1 MLLVFKVVFKIA
13 MLLVG
18 TLVFYTATTMFPDEE
33 GALQNRIENLWII
46 VDDKQKSA
54 TGRAIGILNRVASYV
69 TRVYN
74 RILGSRLVS
83 VQMVG
88 VSSSSSIAGFFIFA
102 ALLFFT
108 LLYLALSRHVTV
120 TPRFNAALLLVGIA
134 CLVIGFVALIFAV
147 VPSVI
152 RNWFGRTISLLP
164 FLFFS
169 DASVLV
175 VRRQHG
181 AVVSNTLTVLAGLMI
196 GILTDILV
204 LAAVRLSVR
213 LIANTDKVIK
223 IIWAVLLQVGALIL
237 IVLIPLEVTTPLLAV
252 NKDSLIAKVLL
263 SSMMFNFFT
272 VLGISA
278 FLLILI
284 VMTVHRALWPTL
296 GRLIYSIARFQP
308 LQTNRTLFAIIG
320 IVCMLYGLGVIRWT
334 DVIVWFAQKLNPLK

>member
-1 MLLVFKVVFKIA
+1 
-13 MLLVG
+13 
-18 TLVFYTATTMFPDEE
+18 MFPDEE

-54 TGRAIGILNRVASYV
+54 AGRAIGILNRVASYV

-74 RILGSRLVS
+74 HILGARLVS

-88 VSSSSSIAGFFIFA
+88 VSSSSSLAGFFICA
-102 ALLFFT
+102 ALLLLT
-108 LLYLALSRHVTV
+108 LLYLSLSRHVAV
-120 TPRFNAALLLVGIA
+120 TPQFNSGLFVIGVL

-152 RNWFGRTISLLP
+152 RNWFGRAISLLP
-164 FLFFS
+164 LLFFS
-169 DASVLV
+169 YASLLV

-181 AVVSNTLTVLAGLMI
+181 APVSNILTVLAGLLI
-196 GILTDILV
+196 GILTDIFV

-213 LIANTDKVIK
+213 LIANTDKAIK
-223 IIWAVLLQVGALIL
+223 IVWAVLVQVGALIL
-237 IVLIPLEVTTPLLAV
+237 IVLIPLEITTPLLAV
-252 NKDSLIAKVLL
+252 NKDSSIAKVLL

-278 FLLILI
+278 FALILV

-296 GRLIYSIARFQP
+296 GRLVYSIARFKP

-320 IVCMLYGLGVIRWT
+320 IVCVLYGLGFIRWT
-334 DVIVWFAQKLNPLK
+334 DVVVWFAQKLNPLK